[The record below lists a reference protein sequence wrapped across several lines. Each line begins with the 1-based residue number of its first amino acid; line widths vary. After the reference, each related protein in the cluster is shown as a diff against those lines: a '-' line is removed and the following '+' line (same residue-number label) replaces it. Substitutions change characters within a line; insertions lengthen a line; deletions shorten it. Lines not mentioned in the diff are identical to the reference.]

1 MAPFTLPLR
10 EALNLS
16 IPSGRFTDT
25 KIILYSRRDSSG
37 TISKPKALYA
47 NSHVLKSVPYFSDRE
62 SPFSQAQ
69 TTENNPHEVLSG
81 TFAESELKDFSEPV
95 DDDERAENYGYHSD
109 SDLEDDEDTVNA
121 GKTRSAAIS
130 RKRAANPLLFPSS
143 DKVPA
148 PVCGEW
154 EEPSG
159 KGMIIN
165 VHDVAFIT
173 YVFFNSTPPRR

>member
-37 TISKPKALYA
+37 TISKPRALYA

-62 SPFSQAQ
+62 SYSSHALY
-69 TTENNPHEVLSG
+69 NIANDRLEVLSG
-81 TFAESELKDFSEPV
+81 TFAESELKDFSEPI

-109 SDLEDDEDTVNA
+109 SDLEDDED
-121 GKTRSAAIS
+121 
-130 RKRAANPLLFPSS
+130 
-143 DKVPA
+143 
-148 PVCGEW
+148 
-154 EEPSG
+154 
-159 KGMIIN
+159 
-165 VHDVAFIT
+165 
-173 YVFFNSTPPRR
+173 